1 MMICLLVNG
10 YQTAVNTLDVIYVT
24 HCRKT
29 VNHTDSCFVLQQLQK
44 ATVVADQFF
53 DLPQRAKK
61 KYAARIDNHGY
72 VESEQEL

>member
-1 MMICLLVNG
+1 LP
-10 YQTAVNTLDVIYVT
+10 Q
-24 HCRKT
+24 T